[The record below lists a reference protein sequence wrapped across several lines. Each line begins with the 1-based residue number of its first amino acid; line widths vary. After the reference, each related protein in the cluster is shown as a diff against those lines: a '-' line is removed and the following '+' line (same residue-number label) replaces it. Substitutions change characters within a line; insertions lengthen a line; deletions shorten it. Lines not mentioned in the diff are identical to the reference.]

1 MLTLNEILI
10 YGNTSYS
17 ISEIQSAIEPSTIAA
32 DILNYHK
39 FASDKSLFKDILF
52 PQEDISKFDFEWA
65 YIESCEYIGEK
76 LSIIGYSWNGSLIG
90 WMNTIAEKYGVE
102 FEATI
107 HQYVRTKNYGTD
119 EYPKS

>member
-10 YGNTSYS
+10 YGTASS
-17 ISEIQSAIEPSTIAA
+17 ISEIKSAIEPSTVAA

-65 YIESCEYIGEK
+65 YIESCESIGEK

-90 WMNTIAEKYGVE
+90 WTNAIVEKYGIE
-102 FEATI
+102 FEAVI
-107 HQYVRTKNYGTD
+107 RQCVKTKNYGID
-119 EYPKS
+119 EYTKS